1 MDRKK
6 ALYVREPF
14 LIKLKAKDQPQ
25 HPINHRLMEQVDPQ
39 TVSAKKGKPFR
50 IGNDKPIEEA
60 KTGKRSFLPRTK
72 TDMAAAENSQKT
84 ESCCY
89 KIRGNRKGLS
99 DTVHVEVR

>member
-14 LIKLKAKDQPQ
+14 LIKIKSE
-25 HPINHRLMEQVDPQ
+25 R
-39 TVSAKKGKPFR
+39 SATTPHKPPADGTGRSTDCFCQER
-50 IGNDKPIEEA
+50 QAICIGNDKPIEEA

-72 TDMAAAENSQKT
+72 TDMAAAGNSQKT

-99 DTVHVEVR
+99 DIMHAEVR

>member
-39 TVSAKKGKPFR
+39 TVSAKKGKPFASGTISPLR
-50 IGNDKPIEEA
+50 KRKPGKEASCPEQKQIWQQRKIVRRLKAAVIKSEE
-60 KTGKRSFLPRTK
+60 
-72 TDMAAAENSQKT
+72 T
-84 ESCCY
+84 EKVCL
-89 KIRGNRKGLS
+89 I
-99 DTVHVEVR
+99 